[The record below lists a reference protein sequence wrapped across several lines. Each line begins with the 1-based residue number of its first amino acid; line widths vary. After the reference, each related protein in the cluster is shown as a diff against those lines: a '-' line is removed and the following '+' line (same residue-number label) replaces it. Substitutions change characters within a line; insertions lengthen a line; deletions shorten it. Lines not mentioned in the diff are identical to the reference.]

1 MTSDHRAIEA
11 LIFRYAQLVDDGDL
25 DGLGALLA
33 EAVFTGSGASLRGR
47 DEIAG
52 MFHRTVI
59 IHPDGTPRTQHVV
72 SNLVVEVA
80 DDRASAAARSYVTVF
95 QALPDAPLRPIA
107 AGRYADRFV
116 RRDDG
121 WRFAARTVDIRLVG
135 DVGRHLRV
143 DRA

>member
-1 MTSDHRAIEA
+1 
-11 LIFRYAQLVDDGDL
+11 
-25 DGLGALLA
+25 
-33 EAVFTGSGASLRGR
+33 
-47 DEIAG
+47 